1 MTLRERVIVEVYTG
15 YCMTSANE
23 KDDVYKYMNKIMNR
37 PVYTHELADKKIQ
50 EELRK
55 RSKEDFIDLCRLGRK
70 E

>member
-23 KDDVYKYMNKIMNR
+23 RDEVYKYMNQIMNR

-55 RSKEDFIDLCRLGRK
+55 RSKEDFIYLCRSGRI